1 MGLRVKEE
9 GGSEGR
15 PVAGRTGVE
24 PPGDI
29 TPPETRGRGQPTG
42 FGQQG
47 RDVGRAVMALAGAA
61 ATTEALRELALSA
74 YRAGGLQ
81 AKEVHRVLGGALFHA

>member
-1 MGLRVKEE
+1 MGRI
-9 GGSEGR
+9 GI
-15 PVAGRTGVE
+15 E

-29 TPPETRGRGQPTG
+29 IPRRKPADFPRVGAHVQGQPTG
-42 FGQQG
+42 VGQQS
-47 RDVGRAVMALAGAA
+47 RHVGGAATALAGAA